1 VAAEVSDDAAPLV
14 EVRAVSLTY
23 GRSPRRLT
31 GRLRPS
37 TPNAPALRPT
47 SLQLRAGECF
57 GLVGESGSGKTTL
70 GNCIAGLA
78 RPTTGEVWYRG
89 VVVNSAHGRPRL
101 TRARGVQVIFQSPY
115 TSLNPRRKVG
125 SVLAEILRV
134 HKLRPR
140 EQVWA
145 RVLELL
151 EEVGLAPEHAD
162 VRPGRLSGGQRQRVA
177 IARAL
182 AFEPEVV
189 VADEVVSALDASVQ
203 AQILNLLARLRD
215 ELNLTVLFISH
226 DLAVVRQTCDRVG
239 VMTRGELVE
248 VGDVDEVLARPRH
261 PYTRALLDAVPRL
274 DAGATPSDG

>member
-1 VAAEVSDDAAPLV
+1 
-14 EVRAVSLTY
+14 
-23 GRSPRRLT
+23 
-31 GRLRPS
+31 
-37 TPNAPALRPT
+37 
-47 SLQLRAGECF
+47 
-57 GLVGESGSGKTTL
+57 
-70 GNCIAGLA
+70 
-78 RPTTGEVWYRG
+78 
-89 VVVNSAHGRPRL
+89 VVNSAHGRPRL

-274 DAGATPSDG
+274 DAGATLSDG

>member
-1 VAAEVSDDAAPLV
+1 
-14 EVRAVSLTY
+14 
-23 GRSPRRLT
+23 
-31 GRLRPS
+31 
-37 TPNAPALRPT
+37 
-47 SLQLRAGECF
+47 
-57 GLVGESGSGKTTL
+57 
-70 GNCIAGLA
+70 
-78 RPTTGEVWYRG
+78 
-89 VVVNSAHGRPRL
+89 
-101 TRARGVQVIFQSPY
+101 VIFQSPY

-274 DAGATPSDG
+274 DAGATPAVCWSCSGSRSSPSGSCTRCRAIPRARSPAYRRAPARSRRSAPSSG

>member
-1 VAAEVSDDAAPLV
+1 
-14 EVRAVSLTY
+14 
-23 GRSPRRLT
+23 
-31 GRLRPS
+31 
-37 TPNAPALRPT
+37 
-47 SLQLRAGECF
+47 
-57 GLVGESGSGKTTL
+57 
-70 GNCIAGLA
+70 
-78 RPTTGEVWYRG
+78 
-89 VVVNSAHGRPRL
+89 
-101 TRARGVQVIFQSPY
+101 
-115 TSLNPRRKVG
+115 
-125 SVLAEILRV
+125 
-134 HKLRPR
+134 
-140 EQVWA
+140 
-145 RVLELL
+145 
-151 EEVGLAPEHAD
+151 
-162 VRPGRLSGGQRQRVA
+162 VA

-182 AFEPEVV
+182 AIEPEVV